1 MKNLR
6 NKRKDVGLAEKFRFF
21 AMAIDE
27 MSSRQ
32 PEAKYKTDVFGIA
45 CQFSS
50 QPKLKREDFK
60 ELAGMSIKQVVEEL
74 NLHMKL

>member
-1 MKNLR
+1 MKSTR
-6 NKRKDVGLAEKFRFF
+6 NRRKDIGLAEKFRFL
-21 AMAIDE
+21 ALAIDC
-27 MSSRQ
+27 MDRTR
-32 PEAKYKTDVFGIA
+32 AMHHKTDVIGVA

-74 NLHMKL
+74 HLYIKA